1 MSDYPEREVNMKTT
15 VKECLQLDIFKDAK
29 LEAGK
34 SGLERKVRYASVL
47 EPVEPE
53 EIKEL
58 VHIQDRMFFTGF
70 LGARDDYA
78 KQCEIIKT
86 LAEEGAAA
94 LVVLFVG
101 KGVSK
106 IDESVSDAAEKSGL
120 PLISFDSSVDVVY
133 SDIIDN
139 IEQNFIYGDTY
150 DNKLIANTIF
160 HLLDFDKHPNF
171 QSAIRKAAII
181 NGFQMILFN
190 EDFGEIL
197 VVETRYQVPLDEAI
211 RLAKEKKINGG
222 SSTFYTMLGVSGVL
236 TYWGNVT
243 IAGEKYIML
252 IVDNDDL
259 YTSKEITKLAE
270 IIELAM
276 GMWNYTPER
285 DMKSDFIKAIC
296 RGNASLAGS
305 LAEEIGIEKNNLLSV
320 FVASGLRNDACEK
333 VINDTE
339 KEGNIRVMKLN
350 DDDESYGVIVDEIK
364 DGEDH
369 KVDCLNLFEKLKE
382 TEGVRIFHVTGFE
395 GISGACDGYRM
406 ITESKEFVPIVFP
419 FKRVF
424 TKYELTL
431 VCNCVNVYTQGGFV
445 KKSYIEL
452 LEVFKHVGGNKGKQL
467 LETLETFILDA
478 GMNSSKTSEFMGIHP
493 NTVQYR
499 LKKTNEL
506 LGAEITGN
514 RVIPG
519 LTIALALK
527 RIERNQ

>member
-1 MSDYPEREVNMKTT
+1 MKAT
-15 VKECLQLDIFKDAK
+15 VKECLKLEIFNDAK
-29 LEAGK
+29 LEAGE
-34 SGLERKVRYASVL
+34 SGLERNVRYASVL
-47 EPVEPE
+47 EPVEPD
-53 EIKEL
+53 EIREL
-58 VHIQDRMFFTGF
+58 VHIEDRMFFTGF

-78 KQCEIIKT
+78 KQCEIIRI

-101 KGVSK
+101 KGVAK
-106 IDESVSDAAEKSGL
+106 IDRSVAEAAEETGL

-190 EDFGEIL
+190 EDFGRIL
-197 VVETRYQVPLDEAI
+197 VVETRYQVPLDDAI
-211 RLAKEKKINGG
+211 RLAKEKKVNGG
-222 SSTFYTMLGVSGVL
+222 SSTFYTRLGVSGVL

-259 YTSKEITKLAE
+259 YTAKEITKLAE

-276 GMWNYTPER
+276 GMWKYTPER
-285 DMKSDFIKAIC
+285 DMKSELIKAIC
-296 RGNASLAGS
+296 RGNASLAGTI
-305 LAEEIGIEKNNLLSV
+305 AEELGIERDAILSV
-320 FVASGLRNDACEK
+320 FVASGINNDESESIIDGFEK
-333 VINDTE
+333 D
-339 KEGNIRVMKLN
+339 GYIRVLKLN
-350 DDDESYGVIVDEIK
+350 DDDETYGIIVREEEKTDEHK
-364 DGEDH
+364 ED
-369 KVDCLNLFEKLKE
+369 CYRLFEKLKE
-382 TEGVRIFHVTGFE
+382 REGVRIYHVTGFE
-395 GISGACDGYRM
+395 GISGACDAYRL
-406 ITESKEFVPIVFP
+406 ITEARENVQDVFP

-431 VCNCVNVYTQGGFV
+431 VCNCVNVNNQGGFV
-445 KKSYIEL
+445 KKSYMEL
-452 LEVFKHVGGNKGKQL
+452 LDVFKHVGGNKGKQL
-467 LETLETFILDA
+467 LDTLETFVLDA